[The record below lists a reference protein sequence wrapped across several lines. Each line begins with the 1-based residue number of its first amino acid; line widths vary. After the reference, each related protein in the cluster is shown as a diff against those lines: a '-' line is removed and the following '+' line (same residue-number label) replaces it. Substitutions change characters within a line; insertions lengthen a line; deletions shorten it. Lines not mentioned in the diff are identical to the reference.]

1 MTVREALHSARQRL
15 QALGG
20 THPGLE
26 AELLLAYVLG
36 CPRAYLYA
44 HPELELTPVQL
55 SKFQALL
62 ARRLRHEPLQYIIG
76 VQEFYGRPFRVTPA
90 VLIPRPETEHVVELA
105 LARLDRAS
113 RVLDI
118 GCGSGAIAITVQ
130 LEARCKVWG
139 TDISRAALEV
149 ARENARALGAQ
160 VTFVACDLGGCFC
173 TASFDLVASNPP
185 YVGLEQREQLAP
197 EVKEFEPPE
206 ALFAGPSGLEFY
218 PRLVDEA
225 RRLLRPGGWFLVELG
240 AGQATAVQQMLGPGW
255 VETSISADL
264 AGIPRVLIARKG

>member
-26 AELLLAYVLG
+26 AELLLAHVLG

-160 VTFVACDLGGCFC
+160 VTFVACDLGSCFR
-173 TASFDLVASNPP
+173 TASFDLVVSNPP